1 MSLDNGNALVGRLLL
16 DVMGN
21 ASPIVR
27 QVDYLIIS
35 DQFIHVDKESLD
47 LGFANCGREF
57 DCEKLS
63 HHPSYSRK
71 ANSII

>member
-47 LGFANCGREF
+47 
-57 DCEKLS
+57 
-63 HHPSYSRK
+63 
-71 ANSII
+71 